1 MKWSD
6 GIADWMNI
14 SLSKLQE
21 LVMDREAWCAAV
33 HGVTKSWTQLSD
45 CTELNSLGYINYIIK
60 IIASF
65 LVAQMIKNLPAME
78 ETWVQSLGQDDS
90 LEKGR
95 ATYSSILA

>member
-1 MKWSD
+1 
-6 GIADWMNI
+6 
-14 SLSKLQE
+14 
-21 LVMDREAWCAAV
+21 MDREAWCAAV
-33 HGVTKSWTQLSD
+33 HGVAKSWTQLSD
-45 CTELNSLGYINYIIK
+45 WTELNSLGYINYIIK

-95 ATYSSILA
+95 ATHSGILA